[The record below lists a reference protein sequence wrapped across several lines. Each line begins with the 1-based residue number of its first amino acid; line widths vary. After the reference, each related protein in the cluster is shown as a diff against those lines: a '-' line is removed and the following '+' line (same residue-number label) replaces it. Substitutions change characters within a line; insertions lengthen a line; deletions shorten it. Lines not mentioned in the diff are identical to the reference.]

1 MIDKVRLLFGKPHA
15 QREPITF
22 MTIMLMTSSSLQQPN
37 APQRIELVDA
47 IRGFALMG
55 ICLVHF
61 MEYFEL
67 YWINQDP
74 TLLHNIVF
82 FLFAGKAYAIFALM
96 FGLSFFIIMD
106 NQARKGINFSYRFA
120 WRLLILLAIGYIH
133 TLLYLGDILSV
144 LGIIGLSLLFVQKLN
159 NRWLLIAALLCLVQL
174 PFYYQ
179 FYAALHNWPGA
190 NDAPLYWAVFPEVYG
205 ALAKAN
211 FGELIAINSWDGL
224 TAKWLFFVESG
235 RGIQLVGLFLIGLLL
250 GRIGFFTYP
259 ERFTKARAIALV
271 VALIATIL
279 FYALE
284 AYLKQLP
291 ANILQEKGMAK
302 MYLEQLAGSYLS
314 TAIMAAIMLV
324 FMQAYLWRPT
334 GKFLQL
340 LAPCGRI
347 SLSIYLVQA
356 VVGIPLF
363 YPAGFG
369 GYLTLGQT
377 NSLLIGI
384 AFYGLLIVTAHWW
397 VKRFYYG
404 PVEWVWRSA
413 TYMTTK
419 VPFKR
424 VQNES

>member
-1 MIDKVRLLFGKPHA
+1 MQNTTAHPLPPLVHKPH
-15 QREPITF
+15 
-22 MTIMLMTSSSLQQPN
+22 
-37 APQRIELVDA
+37 RIELVDA

-74 TLLHNIVF
+74 TTLHNIVF

-106 NQARKGINFSYRFA
+106 NQAKKGVNFSYRFA
-120 WRLLILLAIGYIH
+120 WRLVVLLIIGYIH

-144 LGIIGLSLLFVQKLN
+144 LGIIGLSLLFVQKLS
-159 NRWLLIAALLCLVQL
+159 NRWLVAAAVLCLLQL

-179 FYAALHNWPGA
+179 FYAALNNFPGA
-190 NDAPLYWAVFPEVYG
+190 NDAPSHWAVFPEVYG

-211 FGELIAINSWDGL
+211 FSELVAINSWDGL

-235 RGIQLVGLFLIGLLL
+235 RGIQLVGLFIVGLVL
-250 GRIGFFTYP
+250 GRIGFFTQI
-259 ERFTKARAIALV
+259 ERFAKARMIAV
-271 VALIATIL
+271 WVAVIATAVL
-279 FYALE
+279 YFANE
-284 AYLKQLP
+284 HFKQLP
-291 ANILQEKGMAK
+291 ATVFQEKGMAK
-302 MYLEQLAGSYLS
+302 MYMEQIIGSYLS
-314 TAIMAAIMLV
+314 TAIMAAILLL
-324 FMQAYLWRPT
+324 FMQCYLWRPT
-334 GKFLQL
+334 GKVLNL

-384 AFYGLLIVTAHWW
+384 VFYGLLIVIAHWW
-397 VKRFYYG
+397 IKRFYYG
-404 PVEWVWRSA
+404 PVEWLWRSA
-413 TYMTTK
+413 TYMTTN
-419 VPFKR
+419 VPFKKPAR
-424 VQNES
+424 DHASPAN

>member
-1 MIDKVRLLFGKPHA
+1 MPNTA
-15 QREPITF
+15 TPEPALT
-22 MTIMLMTSSSLQQPN
+22 TSIPR
-37 APQRIELVDA
+37 RIELVDA

-106 NQARKGINFSYRFA
+106 NQARKGVNFSYRFA
-120 WRLLILLAIGYIH
+120 WRLVILLMIGYIH

-159 NRWLLIAALLCLVQL
+159 NRWLLIAAALCLVQL

-179 FYAALHNWPGA
+179 FYAALNNWPGA
-190 NDAPLYWAVFPEVYG
+190 NDAPVHWTAFPEVYG
-205 ALAKAN
+205 AIAKATT
-211 FGELIAINSWDGL
+211 FSELIAINSWDGL
-224 TAKWLFFVESG
+224 AAKWLFFVESG
-235 RGIQLVGLFLIGLLL
+235 RGIQLVGLFITGLIL
-250 GRIGFFTYP
+250 GRIGFFTQV
-259 ERFTKARAIALV
+259 ERFAKTRVIALV
-271 VALIATIL
+271 IALAAATL
-279 FYALE
+279 FYFLDD
-284 AYLKQLP
+284 YIKQLP
-291 ANILQEKGMAK
+291 ATILQEKGMAK
-302 MYLEQLAGSYLS
+302 MYLEQIIGSYLS
-314 TAIMAAIMLV
+314 TAIMASILLL
-324 FMQAYLWRPT
+324 FIQLYLWRPAT
-334 GKFLQL
+334 KTLNL

-356 VVGIPLF
+356 VVGIPIF
-363 YPAGFG
+363 YSIGLG

-377 NSLLIGI
+377 NSLLLGI
-384 AFYGLLIVTAHWW
+384 AFYGLLIAIAHWW

-424 VQNES
+424 

>member
-1 MIDKVRLLFGKPHA
+1 MQNISIA
-15 QREPITF
+15 T
-22 MTIMLMTSSSLQQPN
+22 
-37 APQRIELVDA
+37 PQRIELVDA

-74 TLLHNIVF
+74 TWLHNLVF

-106 NQARKGINFSYRFA
+106 NQAKKGVNFSYRFA
-120 WRLLILLAIGYIH
+120 WRLIVLLAIGYIH

-144 LGIIGLSLLFVQKLN
+144 LGIIGLSLIFVQKLS
-159 NRWLLIAALLCLVQL
+159 NRWLIFAALACLLQL

-179 FYAALHNWPGA
+179 LHAAMNNFPGA
-190 NDAPLYWAVFPEVYG
+190 NEAPAHWTVFPAVYN
-205 ALAKAN
+205 ALIKAD
-211 FGELIAINSWDGL
+211 FSEIFVINSWQGL
-224 TAKWLFFVESG
+224 SAKWLFIIESG
-235 RGIQLVGLFLIGLLL
+235 RGIQLVGLFLIGLVL
-250 GRIGFFTYP
+250 GRIGFFTQLD
-259 ERFTKARAIALV
+259 RFARVRAISLGISLAVSLLLYF
-271 VALIATIL
+271 ANDH
-279 FYALE
+279 
-284 AYLKQLP
+284 LKNLP
-291 ANILQEKGMAK
+291 ANSWQESGMAK
-302 MYLEQLAGSYLS
+302 MYLEQIVGSYLS
-314 TAIMAAIMLV
+314 TAIMAAILLL
-324 FMQAYLWRPT
+324 FMQAYLWRPSGT
-334 GKFLQL
+334 VLNL

-384 AFYGLLIVTAHWW
+384 AFYGILMVIAHWW

-404 PVEWVWRSA
+404 PVEWLWRSA
-413 TYMTTK
+413 TYLTTA

-424 VQNES
+424 